1 MNYRLIY
8 TFGLLVALLI
18 GGCVGVAQKTNDG
31 NRALGAGDALEA
43 LRLYQQAQ
51 VSEPDRPELYYNAAL
66 AYVALD
72 DYSRAIDALNQALLS
87 AEGDLRSRIYF
98 SLGNAYAE
106 IREDARA
113 IEAYRAGLRLNPAD
127 DQMRHNLEVLLLRYV
142 QPTATAQQQQTEPD
156 EQQTDPS
163 MTPTDDPGGFDP
175 PTVTPPPVDFDPT
188 QPPESGGQDRTDAD
202 DSATV
207 VPLPQGGLTIEQ
219 AERILDQVEQD
230 QQSIREFELEDGGRG
245 DSAEKDW

>member
-1 MNYRLIY
+1 MTNRLIY
-8 TFGLLVALLI
+8 GLGMLAVLLI
-18 GGCVGVAQKTNDG
+18 GGCVGVAQTTNEG
-31 NRALGAGDALEA
+31 NRALNAGDALEA

-51 VSEPDRPELYYNAAL
+51 VNEPDRAELYYNAGL

-72 DYSRAIDALNQALLS
+72 DFSRAIDAFNQALLS
-87 AEGDLRSRIYF
+87 AEGDLRSRVYF

-106 IREDARA
+106 TREDANA

-156 EQQTDPS
+156 DQQTDPS

-188 QPPESGGQDRTDAD
+188 QPPESGGQDRSDQE

-230 QQSIREFELEDGGRG
+230 QQSLREFELEDGGSG
-245 DSAEKDW
+245 ESMENDW